1 MRRLWAHIV
10 IVFAALVAVFA
21 STPALLKK
29 VTTNS
34 DFRTSR
40 QFTFQ
45 LSEREPVAGET
56 DPAKL
61 DGNSAKNMAA
71 VMEQRL
77 RTYGVDSYKIAYGGN
92 SEKSDIITI
101 SFYAESETKYNN
113 VVNYLT
119 FNGSFAFMNKA
130 AEGKESEAVVVTE
143 SEFRNGNAY
152 LKDASVNEFPT
163 IILPVKTSSESWKNL
178 VDYAKDNPDTSE
190 ENGGPIVYLMRDYLA
205 GDTPQT
211 LEESNK
217 WSQKVFIPFNY
228 ETAFDNT
235 NNWFTY
241 QVGYSD
247 TNGNGLADPDEIRS
261 SFDNANY
268 LLNLF
273 NSEALD
279 FDVTCLRGLSV
290 ETRVVI
296 PEAVE
301 KITDKAKLVWNAT
314 LTAVVAA
321 IAIIALLLVVFYRLG
336 ALSSITT
343 TILTVFF
350 AFLFMINAEI
360 EYSVLAIAA
369 LVAVAIISLSCGVI
383 YLNKLKEDAYKG
395 HTLKKANTEASKK
408 SLLPIIDIN
417 IVGIVIGIMTYLLG
431 GTAFHPFGAIL
442 AFGSL
447 VSLLINTFGLKL
459 LMWLPTNT
467 TKLSGKYGAFGINKE
482 NVPNHMAEEK
492 QRFYGAYAEKDF
504 TKRKKPIGII
514 AGGLFVVA
522 LVGLLVGVSIKG
534 GIVKGDTSK
543 VVGQEIYVTNT
554 YDAKKEETDN
564 KLNKNTLQSDVL
576 EKIMLLSGYDAEMHE
591 VYTPLKEYVTNVDEY
606 VTFTSSK
613 TVREEEEDIDYVTTY
628 YVLSLKGN
636 IDLST
641 KSYYIPLT
649 SADAETLSKTLQYFL
664 ENTNYGV
671 SIKNNVT
678 YVTESNIEWTKVLTA
693 SAVAVAILTVYLMLR
708 YRLSRGLASI
718 AFPVLGATITLGVL
732 VLLNVIGLSLP
743 LTVIAAIPLMTILS
757 YAFMIPI
764 MNREREMVIDDKS
777 RDVTIEHRKELS
789 IKSLG
794 IALTPVLASAVLGIY
809 LLINFFGFGVI
820 ASSYLYLIAII
831 GSLITLGF
839 IVVLYMPIANLLY
852 ALFKKISIERK
863 PRERKNKKSNK
874 PVKKSAEPEEA
885 IFIGIND

>member
-45 LSEREPVAGET
+45 LSEREPVAGEA

-314 LTAVVAA
+314 LTAIVAA

-417 IVGIVIGIMTYLLG
+417 IVGIVVGIMTYLLG
-431 GTAFHPFGAIL
+431 GAAFHPFGAIL

-492 QRFYGAYAEKDF
+492 QRFYGAYAEKDL

-554 YDAKKEETDN
+554 YDVKKEETDD

-613 TVREEEEDIDYVTTY
+613 TVREEEEDVDYVTTY

-649 SADAETLSKTLQYFL
+649 AADAETLSKTLQYFL

-743 LTVIAAIPLMTILS
+743 LTVIAAIPLLTILS

-820 ASSYLYLIAII
+820 ASSYVYLIAII

-852 ALFKKISIERK
+852 ALLKKISIERK

>member
-45 LSEREPVAGET
+45 LSEREPVAGEA

-61 DGNSAKNMAA
+61 DGDSAKNMAA

-417 IVGIVIGIMTYLLG
+417 IVGIVVGIMTYLLG

-492 QRFYGAYAEKDF
+492 QRFYGAYAEKDL

-649 SADAETLSKTLQYFL
+649 PADTETLSKTLQYFL

-718 AFPVLGATITLGVL
+718 VFPVLGATITLGVL

-820 ASSYLYLIAII
+820 ASSYVYLIAII
-831 GSLITLGF
+831 GSLIALGF

>member
-45 LSEREPVAGET
+45 LSEREPVAGEA

-61 DGNSAKNMAA
+61 DGDSAKNMAA

-77 RTYGVDSYKIAYGGN
+77 RTYGVDSYKIAYDGN

-228 ETAFDNT
+228 ETAFDKT

-314 LTAVVAA
+314 LTAIVAA

-336 ALSSITT
+336 ALSSITA

-417 IVGIVIGIMTYLLG
+417 IVGIVVGIMTYLLG

-467 TKLSGKYGAFGINKE
+467 TKLNGKYGAFGINKE

-492 QRFYGAYAEKDF
+492 QRFYGAYAEKDL

-554 YDAKKEETDN
+554 YDAKKEETDD

-591 VYTPLKEYVTNVDEY
+591 VYTPLKEYVTSVDEY

-628 YVLSLKGN
+628 YVLTLKGN

-641 KSYYIPLT
+641 KSYYIPFT
-649 SADAETLSKTLQYFL
+649 PADAETLSKTLQYFL

-764 MNREREMVIDDKS
+764 MNREREMIIDDKS

-820 ASSYLYLIAII
+820 ASSYVYLIAII

-839 IVVLYMPIANLLY
+839 IVVLYMPIANLIY
-852 ALFKKISIERK
+852 ALLKKISIERK

>member
-45 LSEREPVAGET
+45 LSEREPVAGEA

-130 AEGKESEAVVVTE
+130 AKGKESEAVVVTE

-417 IVGIVIGIMTYLLG
+417 IVGIVVGIMTYLLG

-467 TKLSGKYGAFGINKE
+467 TKLSGKYGVFGINKE

-649 SADAETLSKTLQYFL
+649 PADAETLSKTLQYFL

-718 AFPVLGATITLGVL
+718 VFPVLGATITLGVL

-852 ALFKKISIERK
+852 ALLKKISIERK